1 MAISSKCTD
10 LASIITVIERSQ
22 IAIAGI
28 LVCPARLCR
37 RSELPAGFEAVDV
50 AVLDWIV
57 AEGFRA
63 TRVVLM

>member
-1 MAISSKCTD
+1 MAISRKCTD
-10 LASIITVIERSQ
+10 LASIIAVIERLQ

-28 LVCPARLCR
+28 PVCPARLCR
-37 RSELPAGFEAVDV
+37 RFELPAGFEAVDV

>member
-1 MAISSKCTD
+1 MAISSKCAD
-10 LASIITVIERSQ
+10 LASIIAVIERSQ
-22 IAIAGI
+22 IAIAGVSI
-28 LVCPARLCR
+28 CPVRFCHR
-37 RSELPAGFEAVDV
+37 FDLPVSFEAVDV